1 MHLGTD
7 VQVDITSLAP
17 DGLGLGVVDG
27 VAVHVAGTRPGDRVT
42 ARIEHLSP
50 HRGAAWAT
58 LQALV
63 ETDPANHRP
72 GACPSSLLGAAR
84 CGGCPLMPV
93 TAGLGQALKAEWLH
107 EGLAPLAAL
116 APLPHLQT
124 ASSPTRYRNR
134 NILSLSPGP
143 DGTPTLGSR
152 APRSAHIASMLPC
165 AAALP
170 VVDAVSAALGRRL
183 RGVDADQWPRHLVV
197 RGNRASEALVEAIF
211 GTERSEPPP
220 WLQGVG
226 SIDGV
231 VGWSWS
237 VNTHPGDSI
246 RAEPPR
252 PGAGRTDIVER
263 FGRLDLP
270 LTTDGFAQLNAE
282 AAGAIYLRAGE
293 HLAQSRTVWDLYC
306 GAGALGLHGW
316 LAGGVDAVC
325 GVETSLTSVC
335 VARRVSGA
343 LGAPARFE
351 VGTAAL
357 AFSGDWPAPG
367 AVVVNP
373 PRKGLDTDVLRGLV
387 ALRAPRIVYMSCD
400 PATFARD
407 ALVLCGSGYQIG
419 ELEAWDLLPLTRH
432 AEVLARFDLTAG
444 RAAR

>member
-1 MHLGTD
+1 
-7 VQVDITSLAP
+7 
-17 DGLGLGVVDG
+17 
-27 VAVHVAGTRPGDRVT
+27 
-42 ARIEHLSP
+42 
-50 HRGAAWAT
+50 
-58 LQALV
+58 
-63 ETDPANHRP
+63 
-72 GACPSSLLGAAR
+72 
-84 CGGCPLMPV
+84 
-93 TAGLGQALKAEWLH
+93 
-107 EGLAPLAAL
+107 
-116 APLPHLQT
+116 
-124 ASSPTRYRNR
+124 
-134 NILSLSPGP
+134 
-143 DGTPTLGSR
+143 
-152 APRSAHIASMLPC
+152 
-165 AAALP
+165 
-170 VVDAVSAALGRRL
+170 
-183 RGVDADQWPRHLVV
+183 
-197 RGNRASEALVEAIF
+197 
-211 GTERSEPPP
+211 
-220 WLQGVG
+220 
-226 SIDGV
+226 
-231 VGWSWS
+231 
-237 VNTHPGDSI
+237 
-246 RAEPPR
+246 
-252 PGAGRTDIVER
+252 
-263 FGRLDLP
+263 
-270 LTTDGFAQLNAE
+270 
-282 AAGAIYLRAGE
+282 
-293 HLAQSRTVWDLYC
+293 VWDLYC